1 MPPALADA
9 ISAFHLEI
17 HAGTGRSYECRS
29 ERFQKSLRF
38 SHFFR
43 AQQHL
48 PSVGEV
54 NFWDVACKTGS
65 NFLNDSV
72 HFI

>member
-9 ISAFHLEI
+9 ISAFHVEI
-17 HAGTGRSYECRS
+17 HAGTSRSCECHC
-29 ERFQKSLRF
+29 ERFQNRSRF
-38 SHFFR
+38 SYFLQE
-43 AQQHL
+43 QQRL

-65 NFLNDSV
+65 NLFNGSV
-72 HFI
+72 YS